1 MSPTQQMYNWTNSN
15 SNQDSQFNSQT
26 NSTGGQ
32 TSFGFNSNSTNN
44 NSFLANSQNNNN
56 NTLPKFGEA
65 FDSKCSWSN
74 SSSRRGSSENIF
86 GNSQRRVDWDGEV
99 DQVFTEEIVK
109 FANDFNSQNRQ
120 K

>member
-1 MSPTQQMYNWTNSN
+1 MSPTQQMYNWTN

-32 TSFGFNSNSTNN
+32 TSFGFNSSSTNNNNN
-44 NSFLANSQNNNN
+44 NSFLANSQNNN
-56 NTLPKFGEA
+56 TLPKFQEA

-74 SSSRRGSSENIF
+74 NSSRRGSSENIF